1 MKYIKRKDGDGWS
14 VKNRIPFRISCCDC
28 GLVHNLVL
36 HVRGRRRGFVIG
48 IAAERNERATAAK
61 RKTIALDSKPKQ
73 RHRGGL

>member
-1 MKYIKRKDGDGWS
+1 LAKYVKRENCEGFA
-14 VKNRIPFRISCCDC
+14 VKNRIPFRLGCCDC

-61 RKTIALDSKPKQ
+61 RRTVRLTMSKSD
-73 RHRGGL
+73 GG